1 MKQNPINNHPT
12 VVKIP
17 IFIALSLVVGIL
29 LGATFFGGQAP
40 KNSVQSGANKFK
52 EILSLIEG
60 NYVDSVNTDTLVD
73 FAILKMLAKLDPHT
87 TYFPL
92 TEAPLVRSQLEASF
106 DGIGIEFALINDTA
120 YVMTAIKGG
129 PANLAGIKS
138 GDILLKAD
146 EVSLVGSAITQNFIY
161 GKLRGKRGSELN
173 LEVKHEKEEQASVI
187 TVIRDRIPSFSI
199 SASYMLDNQTG
210 LIKIDRFTESTYNEF
225 KNSLM
230 SLKSTGLKRL
240 ILDLR
245 GNPGGYKDRA
255 EKVVDELLGGE
266 RTIVFTKGK
275 SKQYNSVTNT
285 SFDGAFE
292 KGAVIVLIDEN
303 SASASEIVAGAL
315 QDNDRALIVGRR
327 SFGKGLVQ
335 MPVSLND
342 GSELRLTISR
352 YFTPSGRSIQKPYS
366 ALSIE
371 DYDKDYDNRVKNG
384 ELLSEDS
391 IKLDKKVT
399 YRTLN
404 GRRVYGGGGIMPDVF
419 IPLDTLHSTNFLHK
433 LLEQNVI
440 RHYAIDYCVQ
450 HQNVL
455 ERLTFKEFNKSFAIT
470 SSMMDEL
477 LRMATKAKIKMR
489 ASEYIRSENYIK
501 TLLKATIA
509 RTIWQRQ
516 INNGLNNEY
525 YQVMANEDPTLHQAL
540 KYFDKAEKMARGEVI
555 ETISHANN
563 NKLVK

>member
-1 MKQNPINNHPT
+1 MEKNPINNHPT
-12 VVKIP
+12 IVKIP

-40 KNSVQSGANKFK
+40 KNNVQSGASKFK
-52 EILSLIEG
+52 EILSLIES

-87 TYFPL
+87 TYFPV

-106 DGIGIEFALINDTA
+106 DGIGIEFALTNDTV
-120 YVMTAIKGG
+120 YVMTAIKDG
-129 PANLAGIKS
+129 PASAVGIKS

-146 EVSLVGSAITQNFIY
+146 NVSLVGANMTQNFIY
-161 GKLRGKRGSELN
+161 GKLRGKRGTELV
-173 LEVKHEKEEQASVI
+173 LEVLHEHEDKPSMI
-187 TVIRDRIPSFSI
+187 TVLRDRIPSFSV
-199 SASYMLDNQTG
+199 SASFMIDNQTG

-225 KNSLM
+225 KNALV
-230 SLKSTGLKRL
+230 SLKYQGLKRL
-240 ILDLR
+240 VLDLR

-266 RTIVFTKGK
+266 HTIVFTKGK

-285 SFDGAFE
+285 TFDGIFE

-352 YFTPSGRSIQKPYS
+352 YFTPSGRSIQKPYLLVS
-366 ALSIE
+366 VD
-371 DYDKDYDNRVKNG
+371 DYEKDYDNRMNNG
-384 ELLSEDS
+384 ELFNEDS

-399 YRTLN
+399 YRTMN

-419 IPLDTLHSTNFLHK
+419 VALDTLHSSNFLHK
-433 LLEQNVI
+433 LLEQHII
-440 RHYAIDYCVQ
+440 RHYAVEYWTK

-455 ERLTFKEFNKSFAIT
+455 ERLTFKEFNKSFAVT
-470 SSMMDEL
+470 SPMMDEL
-477 LRMATKAKIKMR
+477 LRMATKSKIKMR

-501 TLLKATIA
+501 TLLKASIA

-525 YQVMANEDPTLHQAL
+525 YQVMSNEDPTLQQAI
-540 KYFDKAEKMARGEVI
+540 KHFDKAEKMARGEVI
-555 ETISHANN
+555 ETITHAQH
-563 NKLVK
+563 KSFK

>member
-1 MKQNPINNHPT
+1 MEKNPINNHPT
-12 VVKIP
+12 LVKIP
-17 IFIALSLVVGIL
+17 IFIALSLVAGIL

-40 KNSVQSGANKFK
+40 KNNIQSGASKFK

-87 TYFPL
+87 TYFPI

-106 DGIGIEFALINDTA
+106 DGIGVEFALTNDTV
-120 YVMTAIKGG
+120 YVMSAIKGG
-129 PANLAGIKS
+129 PANAVGIKS

-146 EVSLVGSAITQNFIY
+146 NVSLTGSHITQNFIY
-161 GKLRGKRGSELN
+161 GKLRGKRGSELV
-173 LEVKHEKEEQASVI
+173 LEVLHEHEEQPSVI
-187 TVIRDRIPSFSI
+187 TVTRDRIPSFSV
-199 SASYMLDNQTG
+199 SASFMIDNQTG
-210 LIKIDRFTESTYNEF
+210 LIKLDRFTESTYNEF
-225 KNSLM
+225 KNALV
-230 SLKSTGLKRL
+230 SLKAQGLKRL
-240 ILDLR
+240 VLDLR

-266 RTIVFTKGK
+266 HTIVFTKGK

-285 SFDGAFE
+285 TFDGSFE
-292 KGAVIVLIDEN
+292 KGAVVVLIDEN

-352 YFTPSGRSIQKPYS
+352 YFTPSGRSIQKPY
-366 ALSIE
+366 LSVSVD
-371 DYDKDYDNRVKNG
+371 DYEKDYDNRMKNG
-384 ELLSEDS
+384 ELFNEDS

-404 GRRVYGGGGIMPDVF
+404 GRRVYGGGGIMPDIFV
-419 IPLDTLHSTNFLHK
+419 PLDTLYSTIFLNK
-433 LLEQNVI
+433 LLEQNII
-440 RHYAIDYCVQ
+440 RLYAVDYCVK

-455 ERLTFKEFNKSFAIT
+455 ERLTFKEFNKSFIIT
-470 SSMMDEL
+470 SPMMDDL
-477 LRMATKAKIKMR
+477 LRMATKSKIKMR

-501 TLLKATIA
+501 TLLKANIA
-509 RTIWQRQ
+509 RTIWQRY
-516 INNGLNNEY
+516 INNGLHNEY
-525 YQVMANEDPTLHQAL
+525 YQVMTNEDLTLQQAI
-540 KYFDKAEKMARGEVI
+540 KSFDKAEKMARGEVI
-555 ETISHANN
+555 ETISHAHHKNL
-563 NKLVK
+563 K